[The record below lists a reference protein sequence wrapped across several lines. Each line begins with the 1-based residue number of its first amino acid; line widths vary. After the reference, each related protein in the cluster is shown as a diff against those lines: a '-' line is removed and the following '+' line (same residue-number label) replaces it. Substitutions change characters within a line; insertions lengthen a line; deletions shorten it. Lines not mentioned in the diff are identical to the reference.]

1 MSLRRYS
8 YGLITVIAL
17 GIFTQA
23 LPVSAYTVSTITAE
37 EHGDFVLEP
46 GKMEI
51 IVEPGETVTKTIS
64 VTNRINR
71 DVDFKVE
78 IEDFIGSRDPQSP
91 VTLLGDDK
99 SPYSF
104 KDNLKPELDSF
115 NLKFGQRIAI
125 PVEISVPA
133 DAQPGGY
140 YASVLISN
148 EPSKTA
154 TGTIEQTAGRTRIV
168 SRLGVLFFIR
178 VKGPTHEEGQV
189 QDFRVKGPQNLF
201 YSKSPDGFDIL
212 FENTGTVHLVPY
224 GLITIKNTLGKG
236 VKTLPVDAYFSL
248 PNSLRY
254 RTIAWN
260 DAGFRLGRYTATLEL
275 NRGYGDVIDTK
286 QIVFW
291 VIPWKI
297 LIGIVVTLV
306 IIFSL
311 MYFIGSKFE
320 FRRKQ

>member
-1 MSLRRYS
+1 MSIRRFS
-8 YGLITVIAL
+8 RGLIGIAIL
-17 GIFTQA
+17 GIFAQA

-37 EHGDFVLEP
+37 EHNDFVLEP

-51 IVEPGETVTKTIS
+51 IVEPGETVTRTVS

-78 IEDFIGSRDPQSP
+78 VEDFIGSRDPQSP

-104 KDNLKPELDSF
+104 KDNIKPEVDVF
-115 NLKFGQRIAI
+115 TLKFGQRIAI

-148 EPSKTA
+148 EPSKTDQA
-154 TGTIEQTAGRTRIV
+154 ISDQTTGKTKIV
-168 SRLGVLFFIR
+168 SRLGVLFFVR
-178 VKGPTHEEGQV
+178 VKGPTHEEGHV
-189 QDFRVKGPQNLF
+189 QDFRIAGPQNF
-201 YSKSPDGFDIL
+201 FHPTSPEGFDIL

-224 GLITIKNTLGKG
+224 GLITIKNTMGKPI
-236 VKTLPVDAYFSL
+236 KTLPVDAYFSL

-254 RTIAWN
+254 RTIVWE
-260 DAGFRLGRYTATLEL
+260 DSGFRLGRYTAVLEL
-275 NRGYGDVIDTK
+275 NRGYADQIDTK
-286 QIVFW
+286 QITFW
-291 VIPWKI
+291 IIPWKI
-297 LIGIVVTLV
+297 LIGIIVTLAV
-306 IIFSL
+306 VFSII
-311 MYFIGSKFE
+311 YFVGSRFE
-320 FRRKQ
+320 FRRKS